1 MWGARRTRTPVV
13 CHGGLHGSQRADKL
27 GVVFGRKKQD
37 VPAPTP
43 EPEETPQRKG
53 RPTPTRREAQARN
66 RQPIISTD
74 PKVDR
79 KAAKSAAR
87 EERAKMNQ
95 ALMTGD
101 ERHLPPAHKG
111 PVKRYIRDAIDAR
124 RMLGEYFFPLTIVI
138 IVALFMVNNLAPEH
152 AMLVILTLYVVVLIA
167 VAHSIWVS
175 FQIKKELTAKFG
187 PVRGTH
193 MYAVARSMQ
202 MRRMRLP
209 KPQVKRGE
217 YPS

>member
-1 MWGARRTRTPVV
+1 M
-13 CHGGLHGSQRADKL
+13 
-27 GVVFGRKKQD
+27 FGRKKQD
-37 VPAPTP
+37 APAPSP
-43 EPEETPQRKG
+43 EPEVELKGKG
-53 RPTPTRREAQARN
+53 RPTPSRKEAQARN
-66 RQPIISTD
+66 RTPIISAD
-74 PKVDR
+74 PKLDR
-79 KAAKSAAR
+79 KAARAAMR

-95 ALMTGD
+95 ALVTGD
-101 ERHLPPAHKG
+101 ERNLPAAHKG
-111 PVKRYIRDAIDAR
+111 PVKRYIRDAVDAR

-138 IVALFMVNNLAPEH
+138 IIALFMVNNLAPQN

>member
-1 MWGARRTRTPVV
+1 M
-13 CHGGLHGSQRADKL
+13 
-27 GVVFGRKKQD
+27 FGRKKQD
-37 VPAPTP
+37 VPAPAPQP
-43 EPEETPQRKG
+43 EPEPQPQGKG
-53 RPTPTRREAQARN
+53 RPTPSRKEAQARN
-66 RQPIISTD
+66 RSPIISTD
-74 PKVDR
+74 PKTDR
-79 KAAKSAAR
+79 KAARAAMR

-111 PVKRYIRDAIDAR
+111 PVKRYIRDAVDAR
-124 RMLGEYFFPLTIVI
+124 WMLGEFFFPLTIVI
-138 IVALFMVNNLAPEH
+138 IIALFMVNNLAQQF
-152 AMLVILTLYVVVLIA
+152 AGLVIIILYVIVLIA

-175 FQIKKELTAKFG
+175 FKIKKELTAKFG

>member
-1 MWGARRTRTPVV
+1 MP
-13 CHGGLHGSQRADKL
+13 
-27 GVVFGRKKQD
+27 VFGRKKQD
-37 VPAPTP
+37 VPVPSPQSPSEEAAPG
-43 EPEETPQRKG
+43 KG
-53 RPTPTRREAQARN
+53 RPTPSRREAQARN
-66 RQPIISTD
+66 RNPIISAN

-79 KAAKSAAR
+79 QAAKIAAR

-95 ALMTGD
+95 ALITGD
-101 ERHLPPAHKG
+101 ERNLPVAHKG
-111 PVKRYIRDAIDAR
+111 PVKRYIRDAVDAR
-124 RMLGEYFFPLTIVI
+124 HMLGEYFFPLTII
-138 IVALFMVNNLAPEH
+138 IIIALFMVNNLAPEQ
-152 AMLVILTLYVVVLIA
+152 AMFVILTLYIVVLIA
-167 VAHSIWVS
+167 LANSIWVS
-175 FQIKKELTAKFG
+175 FKIKKELTAKFG

>member
-1 MWGARRTRTPVV
+1 MA
-13 CHGGLHGSQRADKL
+13 
-27 GVVFGRKKQD
+27 VFGRKKQD
-37 VPAPTP
+37 VPAPAPGPQP
-43 EPEETPQRKG
+43 EPEGKG
-53 RPTPTRREAQARN
+53 RPTPTRKEAQARN
-66 RQPIISTD
+66 RRPIISTD

-79 KAAKSAAR
+79 KAAKAAVR

-111 PVKRYIRDAIDAR
+111 PVKRYIRDSIDAR

-138 IVALFMVNNLAPEH
+138 IVALFMVNNLAPEL

-167 VAHSIWVS
+167 LAHSIWVS
-175 FQIKKELTAKFG
+175 FKIKKELTAKFG

-193 MYAVARSMQ
+193 MYAIARSMQ

-217 YPS
+217 FPS